1 MELAPKSLIIFV
13 TFLPISSNN
22 TAKRLFYLVN
32 TLNFLEFRILSLI
45 SDITYLRIKHN
56 HMKRNIIIGSGV
68 LVVLLIGYFV
78 VRGNKSGD
86 LADIMSSVKRGK
98 FKVEIETTGELEA
111 KNSVKILGPQSLR
124 TFQIWQVTIQNIIDE
139 GTVVKKGDWI
149 ATLDRSEFQNKFTA
163 KQIELDKANSKF
175 NQTQLD
181 TTLQMRQSRDELIN
195 LKYTVEEKEIILE
208 QSKFEP
214 PATIKQAEI
223 NMDKARRAYE
233 QAIENY
239 KIKKKQN
246 IEKMREVA
254 GDLRKVQSEFESM
267 TKVLESFNVLAPED
281 GMVIY
286 QKDWDGK
293 VIKGGSQINMWDPT
307 VATLPDLT
315 KMQSKTYVNE
325 VDVRKIKAGQSVEVG
340 LDAYPDK
347 RLSGL
352 VTRVANVGEQRP
364 NSDAKVFEVSVEI
377 NGTDPTLRPSMT
389 TSNKIM
395 SNVVENALHVSLES
409 LHNQFDSITYVFK
422 KSGLTTI
429 KQEVIVGETNADDAV
444 ILGGLELDDRVF
456 LSMPAGLEDQKIQ
469 LLPQMNGKRRKKEQE
484 EKGPPDLKI
493 VSKPVSK

>member
-1 MELAPKSLIIFV
+1 
-13 TFLPISSNN
+13 
-22 TAKRLFYLVN
+22 
-32 TLNFLEFRILSLI
+32 
-45 SDITYLRIKHN
+45 
-56 HMKRNIIIGSGV
+56 MKRNLILGSGV

-86 LADIMSSVKRGK
+86 VANIMSNVKRGK

-124 TFQIWQVTIQNIIDE
+124 NFQIWQVTIQSIVDE
-139 GTVVKKGDWI
+139 GTVVKKGEWI

-195 LKYTVEEKEIILE
+195 LRYSVEEKDIVLE

-223 NMDKARRAYE
+223 NLDKAKRAFE
-233 QAIENY
+233 QAAENN

-246 IEKMREVA
+246 VEKMREVA
-254 GDLRKVQSEFESM
+254 AELRKVQGEFDGM
-267 TKVLESFNVLAPED
+267 TKVLESFNVMAPED

-286 QKDWDGK
+286 EKGWDGK
-293 VIKGGSQINMWDPT
+293 AIKAGSQIQMWEPT

-325 VDVRKIKAGQSVEVG
+325 VDVRKVKVGQSVDLG

-347 RLSGL
+347 KFTGL

-389 TSNKIM
+389 TSNKIIA
-395 SNVVENALHVSLES
+395 SEVENVLYIPLECLHS
-409 LHNQFDSITYVFK
+409 QFDSITYVFK
-422 KSGLTTI
+422 KSGIKTI
-429 KQEVIVGETNADDAV
+429 KQEVTVGETNSNDAV
-444 ILGGLELDDRVF
+444 VLYGLADEDRIF
-456 LSMPAGLEDQKIQ
+456 LSVPAGLEDQEIE
-469 LLPQMNGKRRKKEQE
+469 LLPQMNGKRKKKDEDIT
-484 EKGPPDLKI
+484 KPDLKI
-493 VSKPVSK
+493 VAKPVSK